1 MKQSKIEL
9 LAPAGNREAFVGAIN
24 AGANAIY
31 LSGKNFGARKYAN
44 NFTKEEIVDL
54 IIYAHL
60 RNVRVYVT
68 VNTLIF
74 EDELDDLFD
83 YCDYLVLN
91 NVDALIVQDLGVI
104 DAFCKR
110 YPDTEIHASTQMN
123 TYNEHQLR
131 FLSDLGVKRVILA
144 RETPLNDIEEMLK
157 KIDIDVEVFVHGALC
172 VSYSGNCLFSSLRGG
187 RSGNRGECAQP
198 CRLKY
203 SLFKGDILVEPESYL
218 LSTKD
223 LMTIHEL
230 DKIISS
236 GVKSL
241 KIEGRMRKPEYVIA
255 TVRAYREALD
265 NVLSGTP
272 FDLQERVT
280 ELLSVFNREYTKGY
294 LLDEEPYNINNSNR
308 PNHQGIEIGEVIAF
322 NHGKTDI
329 RLSGDL
335 RVGDG
340 IRIIGDS
347 DFGGQVGRI
356 LIQNRQVDEA
366 HENDVV
372 TIDLPRKVDKGSKVL
387 KTSDSKLESS
397 LKVYLDEN
405 YGIVPLQA
413 KLSAYVGK
421 KLKLKI
427 IGEKAG
433 SFEFESEYIVEPAKN
448 AIQTEEKLAIQF
460 SKFGNTSF
468 FLEKLEVE
476 TDGLGFIPN
485 GVINELRR
493 TGVNAIEEA
502 MLSREPRRIN
512 NVLKQTFKPELKKQE
527 VNLFVKV
534 ENEEQYQTAVDCG
547 VKDIVSLMIRNKWKM
562 SSSINNYLMLQ
573 RVWDDLPHTQG
584 FNSVYLRDIGALPL
598 AKDIKAVA
606 DATFNATNSLTLS
619 TLFTHNVD
627 RVCLSI
633 ESGLENSKRVVQSF
647 ISNFGYQPNLEL
659 IAYGKPDLM
668 ISKYCPITKSEGIF
682 KQNCNICSH
691 NDYALVNEK
700 QERFELIREGYCNLR
715 VLHSKA
721 INLIDYVSD
730 IISMGVNTIRLDF
743 TTETKEEVEI
753 IIKAFQNKMNGKDF
767 IMPDK
772 KYTYGRFLR

>member
-1 MKQSKIEL
+1 
-9 LAPAGNREAFVGAIN
+9 
-24 AGANAIY
+24 
-31 LSGKNFGARKYAN
+31 
-44 NFTKEEIVDL
+44 
-54 IIYAHL
+54 
-60 RNVRVYVT
+60 
-68 VNTLIF
+68 
-74 EDELDDLFD
+74 
-83 YCDYLVLN
+83 
-91 NVDALIVQDLGVI
+91 
-104 DAFCKR
+104 
-110 YPDTEIHASTQMN
+110 
-123 TYNEHQLR
+123 
-131 FLSDLGVKRVILA
+131 
-144 RETPLNDIEEMLK
+144 
-157 KIDIDVEVFVHGALC
+157 
-172 VSYSGNCLFSSLRGG
+172 
-187 RSGNRGECAQP
+187 
-198 CRLKY
+198 
-203 SLFKGDILVEPESYL
+203 
-218 LSTKD
+218 
-223 LMTIHEL
+223 MTIHEL

-294 LLDEEPYNINNSNR
+294 LLDEQPYNINNSNR

-347 DFGGQVGRI
+347 DFGDQVGRI
-356 LIQNRQVDEA
+356 LIKNRQVDEA
-366 HENDVV
+366 HKNDVA
-372 TIDLPRKVDKGSKVL
+372 TIDLPKKVDKGSKVL

-405 YGIVPLQA
+405 YGIVPLRA
-413 KLSAYVGK
+413 KLTAYVGE
-421 KLKLKI
+421 KLKLYI
-427 IGEKAG
+427 ANERTG
-433 SFEFESEYIVEPAKN
+433 SLEFESDYIVVPAKN
-448 AIQTEEKLAIQF
+448 AIQTEEKLASQF

-468 FLEKLEVE
+468 FLAELEVE

-493 TGVNAIEEA
+493 TGISAIEEA
-502 MLSREPRRIN
+502 MLYRKPRRIN
-512 NVLKQTFKPELKKQE
+512 DVHEQTSKPSLKEQE
-527 VNLFVKV
+527 VKIFVKV
-534 ENEEQYQTAVDCG
+534 ENEEQYQVAVNCG
-547 VKDIVSLMIRNKWKM
+547 VKDIASLMVRNKWKM
-562 SSSINNYLMLQ
+562 SSNINNYLMLQ
-573 RVWDDLPHTQG
+573 RVWYDLPGIHE
-584 FNSVYLRDIGALPL
+584 FSSVILRDIGTLDL
-598 AKDIKAVA
+598 GKDRTTVA
-606 DATFNATNSLTLS
+606 DSTFNVTNSLTLS

-647 ISNFGYQPNLEL
+647 NRKFGHQPNLEL

-715 VLHSKA
+715 VLHSKT
-721 INLIDYVSD
+721 INLIDYVED
-730 IISMGVNTIRLDF
+730 IVSIGVKTIRLDF
-743 TTETKEEVEI
+743 TTETKEEVKMV
-753 IIKAFQNKMNGKDF
+753 IKAFQNKINGKDF